1 MSRPVT
7 PQLTADVIIE
17 MPLLEEKPIILIE
30 RKFEPVSYTHLTLPT
45 ITE

>member
-17 MPLLEEKPIILIE
+17 MPMLEKNPILINKE
-30 RKFEPVSYTHLTLPT
+30 S
-45 ITE
+45 